1 MSASARSLH
10 CRASQFAGAL
20 ALTLVAQATLA
31 APDLPERLVKSNKL
45 TFCSSMDSPPLAYF
59 DEQQKP
65 KGMSV
70 DVAKYVAE
78 TLGGLKI
85 DWRVMPFA
93 GMVPALLAQQCDL
106 VIDQLFDKPE
116 RREIINIVNYMY
128 ASQSVVVPQGNP
140 KGIDSLT
147 ALSGLKVA
155 ALNGSTIRELLEAE
169 NEKLVAAGQ
178 KPMTI
183 VVYNTDNDAFQALRL
198 QQVDAFGT
206 TVETA
211 GYYKNIVPGLFEE
224 AVPAFSQILTG
235 IGIRKDDSEL
245 TDAVKFA
252 VADLLQSE
260 RYLAMLKTWNV
271 EADKLDY

>member
-1 MSASARSLH
+1 
-10 CRASQFAGAL
+10 
-20 ALTLVAQATLA
+20 
-31 APDLPERLVKSNKL
+31 
-45 TFCSSMDSPPLAYF
+45 
-59 DEQQKP
+59 
-65 KGMSV
+65 MSV

>member
-10 CRASQFAGAL
+10 CRASQFAGVL

-70 DVAKYVAE
+70 DVAEDVAR

-155 ALNGSTIRELLEAE
+155 ALNGSTIRVLLEAE

-235 IGIRKDDSEL
+235 IGIRKDDGEL
-245 TDAVKFA
+245 TEAVKFA

-271 EADKLDY
+271 ETDKLDY